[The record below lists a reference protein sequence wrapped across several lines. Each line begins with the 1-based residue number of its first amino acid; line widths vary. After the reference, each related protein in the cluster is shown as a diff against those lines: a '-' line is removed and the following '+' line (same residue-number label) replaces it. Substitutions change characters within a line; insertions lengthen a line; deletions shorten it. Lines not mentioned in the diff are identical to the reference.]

1 MAGTP
6 LKNLA
11 VFKDLCG
18 DENLKNIV
26 LVTTMWDEL
35 QDESLGSKREG
46 ELLSTFWKDMIH
58 LGSRTR
64 RFQRNHESAWD
75 IVNCLDLEG
84 ARQTRTPLEIQ
95 REMVDRGLP
104 LHETGAAKTLFGY
117 LGAEFKKVWA
127 RMRHGARGKVGART
141 PSRRPALSRSST
153 IGSGFSV
160 TGWSVL
166 STSSSG
172 NSSGNSSYHTSQQM
186 LSPTESASSG
196 CSAYG
201 RRETLLAMIT
211 GLRLAHQ
218 MADIAAIPILRGT
231 IGTVLQIAQM
241 IEASSLLDS
250 QASFLKPLR
259 VWGAH
264 IMRSAKLLN
273 ILDGSSRRLRNI
285 WKELSYRKS

>member
-58 LGSRTR
+58 LGSRTC

-127 RMRHGARGKVGART
+127 RMRHGARGRVGARK
-141 PSRRPALSRSST
+141 PSPRPALSRSST
-153 IGSGFSV
+153 FGSGFSS

-166 STSSSG
+166 STSSS
-172 NSSGNSSYHTSQQM
+172 SNSSYHTPRET

-201 RRETLLAMIT
+201 RRETLLEMIT

-218 MADIAAIPILRGT
+218 MADIAAIPILRGA

-250 QASFLKPLR
+250 RASFLKLLR
-259 VWGAH
+259 VWVAR

-273 ILDGSSRRLRNI
+273 ILDGSSRRLCNMR
-285 WKELSYRKS
+285 KELSYRKN